1 MINDQINETGDDS
14 VPNDGMSE
22 CALPETETLIL
33 LLNVHLTIEHSNVHI
48 CTNTPQSL

>member
-1 MINDQINETGDDS
+1 MTNYQINEKEDDY
-14 VPNDGMSE
+14 VPKDEMGA

>member
-1 MINDQINETGDDS
+1 MTNERINEKEDDG
-14 VPNDGMSE
+14 VPNEKMSE
-22 CALPETETLIL
+22 RALPGSLIL

>member
-1 MINDQINETGDDS
+1 MTNDQINETGDES
-14 VPNDGMSE
+14 VPNDGMRE

-33 LLNVHLTIEHSNVHI
+33 LLNVHLTIEHSNVQI

>member
-1 MINDQINETGDDS
+1 MTTEQLNEDDG
-14 VPNDGMSE
+14 VPKDGKGT
-22 CALPETETLIL
+22 CALPESRIL